1 MSPGRNH
8 PVGAA
13 RAATTVQDAAAAL
26 GDIPLFAPLSRR
38 QRTKV
43 ARLGV
48 GQQFRPGAHIN
59 TTGTPGIAA
68 YIVLEG
74 RCEVSTG
81 RGRPRREIG
90 PGAIIGELA
99 LLDGAARSATVVA
112 RTEVR
117 TLCLGRRG
125 FLKLLRDEPA
135 VALAII
141 AALGQR
147 LRAAESQAASTN

>member
-1 MSPGRNH
+1 MTPRTDRIVNPSRP
-8 PVGAA
+8 
-13 RAATTVQDAAAAL
+13 ATTVGDAATAL
-26 GDIPLFAPLSRR
+26 ADIPLFAHLSGR

-48 GQQFRPGAHIN
+48 GQQFPPGAHIISA
-59 TTGTPGIAA
+59 GTPGIAA
-68 YIVLEG
+68 YILLDG

-81 RGRPRREIG
+81 RGKPRREIG

-99 LLDGAARSATVVA
+99 LLDGAPRSATVVA
-112 RTEVR
+112 RTKVR
-117 TLCLGRRG
+117 ALCLGRRG
-125 FLKLLRDEPA
+125 FLKLLRSEPA

-147 LRAAESQAASTN
+147 LRELESEPASPS

>member
-1 MSPGRNH
+1 MAPLPNRLAGS
-8 PVGAA
+8 A
-13 RAATTVQDAAAAL
+13 RPSATVRDAASAL
-26 GDIPLFAPLSRR
+26 ADLPLFAQLSGR

-48 GQQFRPGAHIN
+48 GQRFPPGAHIISA
-59 TTGTPGIAA
+59 GTPGIAA
-68 YIVLEG
+68 YILLDG
-74 RCEVSTG
+74 RCEVRTG
-81 RGRPRREIG
+81 RGKPRREIG

-99 LLDGAARSATVVA
+99 LLDGAPRSATVVA

-125 FLKLLRDEPA
+125 FLKLLRAEPA

-147 LRAAESQAASTN
+147 LREAESYAASPN